1 MITLAYDNA
10 WYSIFRNPPPH
21 FLCNFLAVPFLCVEN
36 FDFLCK
42 DISLFFHPH
51 NAGGFPTSPKKNP
64 CGRSDKLVGENMEAE
79 LGSLPSI
86 RRNLPLNTY
95 FFTITK
101 YYARPFPPGFDRFF
115 SRLQFQCDSGGMRA
129 FAD

>member
-10 WYSIFRNPPPH
+10 WSSIFRNSPPLH

-51 NAGGFPTSPKKNP
+51 NAGGFP
-64 CGRSDKLVGENMEAE
+64 
-79 LGSLPSI
+79 SLPRI
-86 RRNLPLNTY
+86 MLADVQT
-95 FFTITK
+95 
-101 YYARPFPPGFDRFF
+101 
-115 SRLQFQCDSGGMRA
+115 SRLARTWKQN
-129 FAD
+129 

>member
-1 MITLAYDNA
+1 MITLGLLYLE
-10 WYSIFRNPPPH
+10 IPPPH
-21 FLCNFLAVPFLCVEN
+21 FLRNFLAVPFLCVEN

-101 YYARPFPPGFDRFF
+101 HYARPFPPGFD
-115 SRLQFQCDSGGMRA
+115 
-129 FAD
+129 